1 MAFPE
6 TIFGKCPVC
15 GGGGENN
22 PDPGDAFSTEDHS
35 GVGYRLYYYQG
46 RLMCKMCKKR
56 LSNNEQSK
64 IAIAKYNENQ
74 RFLEKMGVKKNM
86 ED

>member
-1 MAFPE
+1 MSFPE
-6 TIFGKCPVC
+6 RIFGKCPVC
-15 GGGGENN
+15 GGGGV
-22 PDPGDAFSTEDHS
+22 DDSGSGSQHSSEDHA
-35 GVGYRLYYYQG
+35 GDGYPLVRYQG

-56 LSNNEQSK
+56 LRNNEQSK